1 MNKVVQ
7 LKKRPDFLR
16 IARTGRKIVKSGLV
30 LQALRRGGVPEDETV
45 RIGFTA
51 SKKVGNAVR
60 RNRAKRRLR
69 ALAASLLPSAGI
81 PGYDYVLIARY
92 KSVDGA
98 FEKLYGDLKDAL
110 EQVKNEKDD
119 PEQKDAASAFRSF

>member
-7 LKKRPDFLR
+7 IKKRPDFLR
-16 IARTGRKIVKSGLV
+16 IARTGQKIVKSGLV
-30 LQALRRGGVPEDETV
+30 LQALRRAGDGEENI

-51 SKKVGNAVR
+51 SKKVGKAVR

-69 ALAASLLPSAGI
+69 VLAASLLPSLGLA
-81 PGYDYVLIARY
+81 GYDYVLIARY
-92 KSVDGA
+92 KTVDGP

-110 EQVKNEKDD
+110 EQVKNEKND
-119 PEQKDAASAFRSF
+119 PEQKDDPSAFRTS

>member
-7 LKKRPDFLR
+7 IKKRPDFLR

-30 LQALRRGGVPEDETV
+30 LQALRREGGAEDETIRV
-45 RIGFTA
+45 GFTA
-51 SKKVGNAVR
+51 SKKVGKAVC

-69 ALAASLLPSAGI
+69 ALAASLLPSLGI
-81 PGYDYVLIARY
+81 PGCDYVLIARY
-92 KSVDGA
+92 KTVDGP

-110 EQVKNEKDD
+110 DQVRNEKND
-119 PEQKDAASAFRSF
+119 PEQKDAPSAFRSS